1 MLKTLTEAKE
11 YAVNQVTK
19 LSDDIIDTTEKS
31 LIEDLLEEHFF
42 EKVSD
47 LVDEQTLEEKK
58 LISEE
63 ELEGYLF
70 HEIPNYTSVLEEATA
85 EWLSEYLSQE

>member
-19 LSDDIIDTTEKS
+19 LSEDIVDTTEKS
-31 LIEDLLEEHFF
+31 LIEDLLEERFF

-47 LVDEQTLEEKK
+47 LVDEKTLEEKK

-63 ELEGYLF
+63 ELE
-70 HEIPNYTSVLEEATA
+70 
-85 EWLSEYLSQE
+85 